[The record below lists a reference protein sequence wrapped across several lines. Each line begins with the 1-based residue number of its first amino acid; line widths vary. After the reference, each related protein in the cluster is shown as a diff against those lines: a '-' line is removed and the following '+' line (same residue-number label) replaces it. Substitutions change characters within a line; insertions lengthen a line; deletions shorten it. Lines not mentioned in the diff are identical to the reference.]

1 MSMEIGRFIGTNIYI
16 QVLSTL
22 ISWHT
27 YKLHRQVPRA
37 LRIILY
43 IFHIY
48 ITKIFTER
56 QMNVKNHTRIMYEK
70 KFSVFGGTFLSKHG
84 KTTEHLH
91 SQLH

>member
-1 MSMEIGRFIGTNIYI
+1 MSMEIGRFIGTSFIDTHF
-16 QVLSTL
+16 VA
-22 ISWHT
+22 H
-27 YKLHRQVPRA
+27 KLHRQVPRA

-56 QMNVKNHTRIMYEK
+56 RMNVKNHTRIMYGK

-84 KTTEHLH
+84 KKTEHLH